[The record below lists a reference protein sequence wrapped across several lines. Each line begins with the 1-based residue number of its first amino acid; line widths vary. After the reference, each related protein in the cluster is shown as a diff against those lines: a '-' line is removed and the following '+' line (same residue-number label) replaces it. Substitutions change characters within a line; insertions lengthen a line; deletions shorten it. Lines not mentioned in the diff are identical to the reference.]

1 MHFPQ
6 WLAIML
12 ASAFL
17 SGCTSITPSY
27 LTLPERASLDL
38 PYSDAVRV
46 GDLLLLS
53 GAIGSAPG
61 TRDLAAGGVVPET
74 RQTLENIKR
83 NLEAHGSSLDRVV
96 KCTVMLADIGDF
108 DAMNA
113 VYREYFP
120 RHKPARSTFGV
131 NGLGRG
137 ARIEIECLAL
147 AGPYRGDSR

>member
-1 MHFPQ
+1 MIS
-6 WLAIML
+6 LRRSGLLVATL
-12 ASAFL
+12 LVASCESL
-17 SGCTSITPSY
+17 TPVY

-46 GDLLLLS
+46 GDMLILS

-61 TRDLAAGGVVPET
+61 TRDLVPGGIAAET
-74 RQTLENIKR
+74 RQTLENIRR

-108 DAMNA
+108 EVMNG
-113 VYREYFP
+113 VYRQYFP

-131 NGLGRG
+131 SGLARG
-137 ARIEIECLAL
+137 ARIEIECLAVT
-147 AGPYRGDSR
+147 GR

>member
-1 MHFPQ
+1 MHSR
-6 WLAIML
+6 WLVIMI
-12 ASAFL
+12 ASTFI

-46 GDLLLLS
+46 GELLLLS

-61 TRDLAAGGVVPET
+61 TRDLVPGGVVPET

-96 KCTVMLADIGDF
+96 KCTVMLTDIGDF

-120 RHKPARSTFGV
+120 RNKPARSTFGV
-131 NGLGRG
+131 NGLARG
-137 ARIEIECLAL
+137 ARIEIECVAL
-147 AGPYRGDSR
+147 AARAD